1 MAKNRDEH
9 HFFQKTKTNKQKGG
23 SIHTKSVFWAPG
35 VEGSVTRVAVHGT
48 PSSVGWAGLFSE
60 LRRVTLC
67 GLSYMSVPLT
77 HPFPPFN
84 ISNAYVYPLICI
96 YEFVFL

>member
-1 MAKNRDEH
+1 MEMNTI
-9 HFFQKTKTNKQKGG
+9 FFKKKKKGG

-35 VEGSVTRVAVHGT
+35 VEDSATPVAVHGT
-48 PSSVGWAGLFSE
+48 LSSVVWAGLFSE
-60 LRRVTLC
+60 LCRVTLF
-67 GLSYMSVPLT
+67 GLSFMSVPLT